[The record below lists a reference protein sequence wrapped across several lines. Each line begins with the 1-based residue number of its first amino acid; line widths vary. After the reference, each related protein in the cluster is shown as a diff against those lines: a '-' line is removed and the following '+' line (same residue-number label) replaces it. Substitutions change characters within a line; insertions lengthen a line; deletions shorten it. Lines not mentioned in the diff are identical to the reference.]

1 MPKMRFVIPDSVIDF
16 SMEQLLNKPTNID
29 PMLVR
34 HEYIDPPFRLRV
46 RNLRIEDG
54 ELVGDVGSHYE
65 GLDLKRDTLDAR
77 KLHLL
82 LVLPLLEERHVSK
95 SS

>member
-1 MPKMRFVIPDSVIDF
+1 MPKMRFVMPDPAPDF
-16 SMEQLLNKPTNID
+16 QLDTLLQKPVCPTGTI
-29 PMLVR
+29 VGY
-34 HEYIDPPFRLRV
+34 EYIDPPFRLRV
-46 RNLRIEDG
+46 RDLRIEDG